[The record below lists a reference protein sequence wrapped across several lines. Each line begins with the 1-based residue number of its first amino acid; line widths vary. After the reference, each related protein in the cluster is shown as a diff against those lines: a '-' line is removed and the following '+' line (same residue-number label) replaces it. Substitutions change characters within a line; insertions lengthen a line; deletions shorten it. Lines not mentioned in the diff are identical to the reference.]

1 MDTERKETEGKMKK
15 AYFQYYETFEVI
27 LEKIK
32 DTKQRGELRAAII
45 RYGLYGIIP
54 DRLTEVEDM
63 AFTICRDIIDQQRHR
78 CEINSNNATK
88 APAAGMK
95 RPTAEE
101 IRAYCKEKGYAID
114 AEHFLNYYE
123 ANGWRVGKNP
133 MKSWKAT
140 LANWAARDKASGR
153 GTMYAGA
160 SPDANT
166 AAYESVL

>member
-1 MDTERKETEGKMKK
+1 MNGI
-15 AYFQYYETFEVI
+15 FITFEGPDASGKTTQI
-27 LEKIK
+27 RLLE
-32 DTKQRGELRAAII
+32 Q
-45 RYGLYGIIP
+45 
-54 DRLTEVEDM
+54 
-63 AFTICRDIIDQQRHR
+63 H
-78 CEINSNNATK
+78 
-88 APAAGMK
+88 
-95 RPTAEE
+95 
-101 IRAYCKEKGYAID
+101 CKEKGYAID